1 VNAERA
7 GPPAADRDGYD
18 AAIRQVEP
26 SRVTRWLQAGA
37 RDFVWAFVPSSVWG
51 LALALFGI
59 GLLAV
64 GWSRPWLLAGAFSGF
79 LLVAPLLATGVYEL
93 SRRHAAGEPL
103 SFDAFPGALRRGGPC
118 LLRFGT
124 LLAAVG
130 TVWVAVSALVV
141 AGIVHAPAGLEA
153 FVRELLLAPLS
164 WPFLL
169 WLLAGALLAA
179 LVFAATAVSLP
190 LLLDRDV
197 PMRTAIAISVEAVSA
212 NPVTMATWAALIMLV
227 TGIGLVTLMGLAVV
241 LPVLAHASWHAYRDL
256 VDADAFPDRGARNG
270 SGAGTGPGRGRD

>member
-1 VNAERA
+1 MS
-7 GPPAADRDGYD
+7 ADRAAAPAVAAGWPD
-18 AAIRQVEP
+18 AAIRRVEP

-37 RDFVWAFVPSSVWG
+37 RDFVWAFVPSSAWG

-59 GLLAV
+59 GVLAA
-64 GWSRPWLLAGAFSGF
+64 GWTRPWLLAGAFSGF
-79 LLVAPLLATGVYEL
+79 LLVAPLLATGLYEL
-93 SRRHAAGEPL
+93 SRRHAAGESL
-103 SFDAFPGALRRGGPC
+103 GFDAFPGALRRGGPR
-118 LLRFGT
+118 LLRFGG

-130 TVWVAVSALVV
+130 TVWVAVSALVI
-141 AGIVHAPAGLEA
+141 AGIARAPAGLEA
-153 FVRELLLAPLS
+153 FVRELLLAPLA
-164 WPFLL
+164 WPFAL

-197 PMRTAIAISVEAVSA
+197 SMRTAISVSVEAVSA
-212 NPVTMATWAALIMLV
+212 NPVTMATWAAIVMLV

-256 VDADAFPDRGARNG
+256 VDAEAFPARA
-270 SGAGTGPGRGRD
+270 SVARPGRG

>member
-1 VNAERA
+1 MNGDRAAVPAERSW
-7 GPPAADRDGYD
+7 PDG
-18 AAIRQVEP
+18 AIRQVEP

-37 RDFVWAFVPSSVWG
+37 RDFVWAFVPSSAWG

-59 GLLAV
+59 GLLAA

-79 LLVAPLLATGVYEL
+79 LLVAPLLATGLYEL

-103 SFDAFPGALRRGGPC
+103 AFDAFAGALRRGGGG
-118 LLRFGT
+118 LLRFGA

-130 TVWVAVSALVV
+130 TVWVAVSAMVV
-141 AGIVHAPAGLEA
+141 AGAARAPAGLDA

-164 WPFLL
+164 WPFAL

-197 PMRTAIAISVEAVSA
+197 PTRVAIEVSVEAVSA
-212 NPVTMATWAALIMLV
+212 NPVTMATWAAIIMLV
-227 TGIGLVTLMGLAVV
+227 TGVGLITLIGLAVV

-256 VDADAFPDRGARNG
+256 VDGDAFPARAAGPRDRQ
-270 SGAGTGPGRGRD
+270 P